1 MNEVRVNEVLEES
14 PGGFIE
20 AVKRTLVVS
29 LRRALTDSGLSLNDT
44 RLSVDMEYPFEETSY
59 PAAWVQ
65 FSFTELTDSGMGHLQ
80 AAVKDGQEGE
90 VRQWRYKGQVTI
102 TFMALSSLDR
112 DRISDKFIS
121 IYAFSDVD
129 PSGDGLSA
137 IRNETPSVQ
146 FLRELSESPYVSM
159 TLQSGLIQPRGQSTS
174 IGTPWDPGQLVYE
187 DSYVFKLEG
196 EFQQVYIPGEGYRL
210 RRIDIKPHH
219 STQLTDTSYKS
230 GEWI

>member
-1 MNEVRVNEVLEES
+1 MTEVRVNENLEES

-44 RLSVDMEYPFEETSY
+44 RLHVDMEYPYEEASY

-65 FSFTELTDSGMGHLQ
+65 FSFTELMDSGLGHSQ
-80 AAVKDGQEGE
+80 TTHDEKDNEVE
-90 VRQWRYKGQVTI
+90 VREWRYKGQVTI

-121 IYAFSDVD
+121 VYAFSDVD
-129 PSGDGLSA
+129 TGSYLQPSQ
-137 IRNETPSVQ
+137 TPSAQ
-146 FLRELSESPYVSM
+146 LLRELAESPYVSM
-159 TLQSGLIQPRGQSTS
+159 TLQSGTLRPRGQSTS
-174 IGTPWDPGQLVYE
+174 IGVPWDPGQLVYE
-187 DSYVFKLEG
+187 DSYVFGLEG

-210 RRIDIKPHH
+210 KRIDIVPIH
-219 STQLTDTSYKS
+219 STQIADNNLKR
-230 GEWI
+230 GRWF